1 MASLKE
7 VKERIASVNG
17 TLKITSAM
25 KVVASAKLHKAQELI
40 EGMYP
45 YEQRLSRMLEEFLDA
60 NPEVDSL
67 LTVQRPVRR
76 VALVVFASNG
86 SLCGGYNANVIRHF
100 QEWVDQ
106 NQAVGKENLI
116 IYPIGKKIEEAVRKA
131 GFTPAGTF
139 AKLAD
144 KPNLKEASELAD
156 RLTKSFLEGE
166 VDRIDLLFNHF
177 KSTAVQTL
185 TLRTYLPVNLA
196 QVRQENISE
205 QGYVMNYIVE
215 PDADSFLQMILPT
228 VLRVK
233 LYTALLDA
241 TASEH
246 AARTM
251 AMQVATDNANDL
263 LQDLTVLYNK
273 SRQQVITNE
282 LLDIASG
289 SMT

>member
-1 MASLKE
+1 
-7 VKERIASVNG
+7 
-17 TLKITSAM
+17 
-25 KVVASAKLHKAQELI
+25 
-40 EGMYP
+40 MYP

>member
-25 KVVASAKLHKAQELI
+25 KMVASAKLHKAQELI

-241 TASEH
+241 SASEH

>member
-1 MASLKE
+1 
-7 VKERIASVNG
+7 
-17 TLKITSAM
+17 
-25 KVVASAKLHKAQELI
+25 
-40 EGMYP
+40 MYP

-241 TASEH
+241 SASEH